1 VSFGQWETASMKR
14 DITAPSQLL
23 VEGRTP
29 EIFFRE
35 LVEQLGLTAGINVR
49 TFGDVAK
56 DTLQTYL
63 EIFTQRAVFKE
74 KVSRLAIIRDAEAIT
89 AAGAFQSVCSA
100 LISANVVAPT
110 IIGQFTQP
118 PLCVGVFILPD
129 CSRPGMLETLCLEAA
144 AECEANSQTK
154 LLPCVDEFFRCVGTA
169 TTFDNPTKARFA
181 AYALARGVVD
191 PQLGRAAQKRIIPCK
206 ANVFIPLVEFLK
218 QLAG

>member
-1 VSFGQWETASMKR
+1 MKR

-35 LVEQLGLTAGINVR
+35 LVEQIGLTTHVDVR

-56 DTLQTYL
+56 ETLQTYL

-74 KVSRLAIIRDAEAIT
+74 KVTKLAIIRDAESNSAV
-89 AAGAFQSVCSA
+89 GAFQSVCSA
-100 LISANVVAPT
+100 LSAAKLVTPT
-110 IIGQFTQP
+110 VIGQFTQP

-129 CSRPGMLETLCLEAA
+129 CNQPGMLETLCLEAA
-144 AECEANSQTK
+144 AECEVNSPTK

-169 TTFDNPTKARFA
+169 TAFDNPTKARFA
-181 AYALARGVVD
+181 AYALASGVVD
-191 PQLGRAAQKRIIPCK
+191 PQLGRAAQKRIIPCEAK
-206 ANVFIPLVEFLK
+206 VFAPLIAFLK
-218 QLAG
+218 QLAS